1 MMYDYTLV
9 KSRRKTMAVEIKRDG
24 QIIVRVPNRVSRV
37 AAEKFLEEKSEWIDK
52 TLAKIKEK
60 EESRETLP
68 KFTQKELYI
77 IKKRAKQEIPFLV
90 EEYASV
96 MGVTY
101 EHISIRA
108 QKTVWGSCTADGNLN
123 FNCLLVLLPERLI
136 RYVVVHELC
145 HRKEMNHS
153 QKFWQEVE
161 KILPDYKEL
170 RKQLKDEG
178 EAYLD
183 RL

>member
-1 MMYDYTLV
+1 MYEYTLV

-77 IKKRAKQEIPFLV
+77 IKKRAK
-90 EEYASV
+90 
-96 MGVTY
+96 
-101 EHISIRA
+101 
-108 QKTVWGSCTADGNLN
+108 
-123 FNCLLVLLPERLI
+123 
-136 RYVVVHELC
+136 
-145 HRKEMNHS
+145 
-153 QKFWQEVE
+153 
-161 KILPDYKEL
+161 
-170 RKQLKDEG
+170 
-178 EAYLD
+178 
-183 RL
+183 

>member
-1 MMYDYTLV
+1 
-9 KSRRKTMAVEIKRDG
+9 MAVEIKRDG
-24 QIIVRVPNRVSRV
+24 QIIVRVPNRVSRA

-60 EESRETLP
+60 KESRETLP

-153 QKFWQEVE
+153 QKFWMEVE

>member
-24 QIIVRVPNRVSRV
+24 QIIVRVPNRVSRA
-37 AAEKFLEEKSEWIDK
+37 AAEKFLEEKREWIDK

-161 KILPDYKEL
+161 KILPDYREL

>member
-1 MMYDYTLV
+1 
-9 KSRRKTMAVEIKRDG
+9 MAVEIKRDG
-24 QIIVRVPNRVSRV
+24 QIIVRVPNRVSRA

>member
-37 AAEKFLEEKSEWIDK
+37 AAEKFLEEKREWIDK

>member
-1 MMYDYTLV
+1 MMYEYTLV
-9 KSRRKTMAVEIKRDG
+9 KSRRKTMAVEIKKDG
-24 QIIVRVPNRVSRV
+24 QIIVRVPNRVSRAV
-37 AAEKFLEEKSEWIDK
+37 AEKFLEEKSEWIEK
-52 TLAKIKEK
+52 TLSKIKAK

-68 KFTQKELYI
+68 KFTERELYI

-90 EEYASV
+90 EEYASII
-96 MGVTY
+96 GVTY

-108 QKTVWGSCTADGNLN
+108 QNTLWGSCTAEGNLN
-123 FNCLLVLLPERLI
+123 FNCLLVLLPERVI

-153 QKFWQEVE
+153 QKFWQEVG